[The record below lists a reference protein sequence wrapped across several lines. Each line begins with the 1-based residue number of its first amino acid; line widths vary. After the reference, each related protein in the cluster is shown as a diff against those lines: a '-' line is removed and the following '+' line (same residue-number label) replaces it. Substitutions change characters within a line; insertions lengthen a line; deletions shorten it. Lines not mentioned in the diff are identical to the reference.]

1 MSRSTLWI
9 VLPTVALL
17 ASHLPGC
24 GRPDARR
31 YPRQVAGT
39 TTDAG
44 KASGTG
50 GMEPE
55 PEPTATGGS
64 GTGGRAG
71 SGTGGAEETGGA
83 GGGGAPGSGGIFGD
97 TLDAAPATGGAG
109 GALEPDA
116 AASPDLPGTGGATG
130 GTGGVPGTGGQGGR
144 DAGVAIPGDGT
155 TAYCYPDPNVI
166 AICKQL
172 EPACLNCPS
181 NSTRCFNV
189 AAAGDDRAC
198 ARYAVDNNC
207 KVDVGGNW
215 CGSLNCMAQGCDK
228 AACRTLQGEGNSPM
242 CQKMLTQCPCK

>member
-9 VLPTVALL
+9 VLAAAAAL

-24 GRPDARR
+24 GRPDARH
-31 YPRQVAGT
+31 YPRQLGGS

-55 PEPTATGGS
+55 PTATGGS
-64 GTGGRAG
+64 GTGGRGGA
-71 SGTGGAEETGGA
+71 GTGGAEETGGS
-83 GGGGAPGSGGIFGD
+83 GGGSAPGTGGVFGAD
-97 TLDAAPATGGAG
+97 PPDAAPTGGAG

-130 GTGGVPGTGGQGGR
+130 GSGGTGGAGTGGQGGR
-144 DAGVAIPGDGT
+144 DAGFPLPGDGT
-155 TAYCYPDPNVI
+155 TAACYPDPNVI

-198 ARYAVDNNC
+198 ARYAVDNDC

-215 CGSLNCMAQGCDK
+215 CGSLNCMAQGCDR
-228 AACRTLQGEGNSPM
+228 AACRQLQGEGNSPM
-242 CQKMLTQCPCK
+242 CQKMLAQCPCK